1 MERWEP
7 STSTQERAR
16 VAPPRVVRPA
26 GDRRAVWAN
35 AILAAG
41 GRAGIGLALIGSRVV
56 PLPALVQ
63 AGLSVFVLLALLL
76 GTFRA
81 WRTGWPAWGTVWLM
95 DFATLTLLTPVLVW
109 NGFVASGPARMMA
122 AERRAYLETILAAFV
137 LLVLLG
143 GVAGWIGGRR
153 VGLAGILLLPAV
165 LQAPALVPA
174 LTDYR
179 DATVFVALAGV
190 YLLSALATGAAWL
203 APSAWRLWLA
213 PLAAVVYL
221 IVLLLGPG
229 LGALTQRPAPVSGF
243 HSLLI
248 AFGLVL
254 VAAAPLFGVRGRPA
268 VSGPRPHWPRRA
280 RARRRPAVEDRGD
293 VAEVGP
299 TSERWR

>member
-1 MERWEP
+1 LERWEP
-7 STSTQERAR
+7 STSTQECAR
-16 VAPPRVVRPA
+16 VTPPRVVRPG
-26 GDRRAVWAN
+26 GDPRAVWAN

-41 GRAGIGLALIGSRVV
+41 GRAGIGVALIGSRVV
-56 PLPALVQ
+56 PLPAPVQ
-63 AGLSVFVLLALLL
+63 AGLSVLVLLALLL
-76 GTFRA
+76 GITRA

-95 DFATLTLLTPVLVW
+95 DFATLTLLTPILIW

-122 AERRAYLETILAAFV
+122 AERRAYLETMLAAFA

-143 GVAGWIGGRR
+143 GLAGWIGGRR

-179 DATVFVALAGV
+179 NATAFVALAGV

-203 APSAWRLWLA
+203 APLAWRLWLA

-221 IVLLLGPG
+221 MMLLLGPG
-229 LGALTQRPAPVSGF
+229 LGVLSQRPAPVSSF
-243 HSLLI
+243 HPLLI
-248 AFGLVL
+248 AFGMVL

-268 VSGPRPHWPRRA
+268 MPGKRPHWPRRA
-280 RARRRPAVEDRGD
+280 RERRRPAVEDRGD
-293 VAEVGP
+293 VAEVGSTP
-299 TSERWR
+299 ERWR